1 MIVGIAPCMSSP
13 RIGVGIG
20 LDVRCRI
27 SSYLRTPQP
36 MHEVKFV
43 PFCNDHFLGLANL
56 SNERVCITTS

>member
-20 LDVRCRI
+20 LDIRGRI
-27 SSYLRTPQP
+27 SFYLRAPRP

-43 PFCNDHFLGLANL
+43 PFCNDRFLRLANL